1 MAISK
6 IIEKYYLKKIYLCYY
21 FYIYMIRSVYEFYF
35 KEVIY
40 IAEAVA
46 IVLVSSITNSSRD
59 YSFNNIN

>member
-1 MAISK
+1 
-6 IIEKYYLKKIYLCYY
+6 
-21 FYIYMIRSVYEFYF
+21 MIRSVYEFYF